1 MIECPHNVI
10 LKSAPGSEIK
20 NEKKKNVVALE
31 SSVTFDLTWSAA
43 LFKQHNIKAITMTV
57 TVDVVLCSKSSLNF
71 VAFQW
76 LLFCFDFAEE
86 VQAKVKQ
93 LIL

>member
-1 MIECPHNVI
+1 MI

-71 VAFQW
+71 AAQIFLW